1 MIGFATAFGPG
12 EVCVNELEG
21 FQRRHLRSL
30 AHPLRPVVMIGK
42 EGLTES
48 VLAKTDRE
56 LHAHELIKV
65 RFSDWKDEKSALLA
79 QMAEKLLAE
88 VVGVVGH
95 VGILFRQNREPKQRR
110 IRVPARP
117 RSRVAGPGGSGR

>member
-1 MIGFATAFGPG
+1 MD
-12 EVCVNELEG
+12 ELEG

-42 EGLTES
+42 EGLTEA
-48 VLAKTDRE
+48 VLAKTDCE
-56 LHAHELIKV
+56 LVAHELIKV
-65 RFSDWKDEKSALLA
+65 RFFGWKEEKRAMLD

-95 VGILFRQNREPKQRR
+95 VGVLFRQNREPKKRQ

-117 RSRVAGPGGSGR
+117 RTRAATTDGSGR

>member
-1 MIGFATAFGPG
+1 M
-12 EVCVNELEG
+12 EELEG

-42 EGLTES
+42 EGLTDA
-48 VLAKTDRE
+48 VLAKTEAE
-56 LHAHELIKV
+56 LVAHELIKV
-65 RFSDWKDEKSALLA
+65 RFGGWKEEKRALLA
-79 QMAEKLLAE
+79 EMAEKLLAE

-95 VGILFRQNREPKQRR
+95 VGILFRQNREPKKRQ

-117 RSRVAGPGGSGR
+117 RNRAATPGASGR

>member
-1 MIGFATAFGPG
+1 MD
-12 EVCVNELEG
+12 ELEG

-42 EGLTES
+42 EGLTEG
-48 VLAKTDRE
+48 VLAKADAE
-56 LHAHELIKV
+56 LVAHELIKV
-65 RFSDWKDEKSALLA
+65 RFVDWKDEKKALLA
-79 QMAEKLLAE
+79 EMAEKLLAE

-95 VGILFRQNREPKQRR
+95 VGILFRQNREPKLRQ

-117 RSRVAGPGGSGR
+117 RTRAAAKGASDR

>member
-1 MIGFATAFGPG
+1 MD
-12 EVCVNELEG
+12 ELEG

-42 EGLTES
+42 EGVTEA
-48 VLAKTDRE
+48 VLAKTDQE

-65 RFSDWKDEKSALLA
+65 RFGDWKQEKAALLA

-95 VGILFRQNREPKQRR
+95 VGILFRQNREPKLRR
-110 IRVPARP
+110 VRVPARP
-117 RSRVAGPGGSGR
+117 RSRAAKPSGSGR

>member
-1 MIGFATAFGPG
+1 MD
-12 EVCVNELEG
+12 ELEG

-42 EGLTES
+42 EGLTEA

-56 LHAHELIKV
+56 LAAHELIKI
-65 RFSDWKDEKSALLA
+65 RFGDWKEEKRELMA

-95 VGILFRQNREPKQRR
+95 VGILFRQNREPKLRKV
-110 IRVPARP
+110 RVPARP
-117 RSRVAGPGGSGR
+117 RSPVATSGGSGR

>member
-1 MIGFATAFGPG
+1 MD
-12 EVCVNELEG
+12 ELEG

-42 EGLTES
+42 EGLTAA
-48 VLAKTDRE
+48 VVAKADQE
-56 LHAHELIKV
+56 LTAHELIKV
-65 RFSDWKDEKSALLA
+65 RFYDYKEEKRELLA
-79 QMAEKLLAE
+79 EMGTKLLAE

-95 VGILFRQNREPKQRR
+95 VGILFRQNREPKLRK

-117 RSRVAGPGGSGR
+117 RSRVAAPGGSGR

>member
-1 MIGFATAFGPG
+1 MK
-12 EVCVNELEG
+12 ELEG

-42 EGLTES
+42 EGLSEA
-48 VLAKTDRE
+48 VLAKTEQE
-56 LHAHELIKV
+56 LLAHELIKV
-65 RFSDWKDEKSALLA
+65 RFTGWKDEKRELME

-95 VGILFRQNREPKQRR
+95 VGILFRQNREPKKRQ

-117 RSRVAGPGGSGR
+117 RTRAEAPGGSGR

>member
-1 MIGFATAFGPG
+1 M
-12 EVCVNELEG
+12 NELEG

-42 EGLTES
+42 EGLTEA
-48 VLAKTDRE
+48 VLAKTDQE
-56 LHAHELIKV
+56 LLAHELIKL
-65 RFSDWKDEKSALLA
+65 RFSDFKQEKRALLA
-79 QMAEKLLAE
+79 EMAEKLLAE

-95 VGILFRQNREPKQRR
+95 VGILFRQNREPKKRQ

-117 RSRVAGPGGSGR
+117 RTRAATPGASGR

>member
-1 MIGFATAFGPG
+1 MD
-12 EVCVNELEG
+12 ELEG

-42 EGLTES
+42 EGLTEA
-48 VLAKTDRE
+48 VLAKTDQE
-56 LHAHELIKV
+56 LLAHELIKV
-65 RFSDWKDEKSALLA
+65 RFGDWKEEKRALLSE
-79 QMAEKLLAE
+79 MAEKLLAE

-95 VGILFRQNREPKQRR
+95 VGILFRQNREPEKRR

-117 RSRVAGPGGSGR
+117 RSRVAAPRGSKG

>member
-1 MIGFATAFGPG
+1 MD
-12 EVCVNELEG
+12 ELEG

-42 EGLTES
+42 EGLTPA
-48 VLAKTDRE
+48 VVAKADQE
-56 LHAHELIKV
+56 LTAHELIKV
-65 RFSDWKDEKSALLA
+65 RFAQFQDEKRELLA
-79 QMAEKLLAE
+79 QMAAELLAE

-95 VGILFRQNREPKQRR
+95 VGILFRQNREPKLRR

-117 RSRVAGPGGSGR
+117 RASKAARES

>member
-1 MIGFATAFGPG
+1 M
-12 EVCVNELEG
+12 NELEG

-42 EGLTES
+42 EGLTEA
-48 VLAKTDRE
+48 VLAKTDQE
-56 LHAHELIKV
+56 LSAHELIKV
-65 RFSDWKDEKSALLA
+65 RFGGWKDEKRELMD

-95 VGILFRQNREPKQRR
+95 VGILFRQNREPKKRQ

-117 RSRVAGPGGSGR
+117 RTRAATPGGSGR

>member
-1 MIGFATAFGPG
+1 MD
-12 EVCVNELEG
+12 ELEG

-42 EGLTES
+42 EGLTGA
-48 VLAKTDRE
+48 VLAKTDQE
-56 LHAHELIKV
+56 LLAHELIKV
-65 RFSDWKDEKSALLA
+65 RFSDKKDEKRQILA
-79 QMAEKLLAE
+79 EMAEKLLAE

-95 VGILFRQNREPKQRR
+95 VGVLFRQNREPKKRQ

-117 RSRVAGPGGSGR
+117 RSRAADSGGSGR

>member
-1 MIGFATAFGPG
+1 MD
-12 EVCVNELEG
+12 ELEG
-21 FQRRHLRSL
+21 FQRRHLRGL
-30 AHPLRPVVMIGK
+30 AHPLAPVVMIGK
-42 EGLTES
+42 EGLTEA

-56 LHAHELIKV
+56 LVAHELIKV
-65 RFSDWKDEKSALLA
+65 RFGDWKEEKRELLA

-95 VGILFRQNREPKQRR
+95 VGILFRQNREPKLRK

-117 RSRVAGPGGSGR
+117 RSRVAKPGGSGR

>member
-1 MIGFATAFGPG
+1 MD
-12 EVCVNELEG
+12 ELEG

-30 AHPLRPVVMIGK
+30 AHPLQPVVMIGK
-42 EGLTES
+42 EGLTEA

-56 LHAHELIKV
+56 LQAHELIKI
-65 RFSDWKDEKSALLA
+65 RFGDFKEEKRDIMA

-95 VGILFRQNREPKQRR
+95 VGILFRQNREPKRRR

-117 RSRVAGPGGSGR
+117 RSRAAAPGGSGR